1 MHIFLTG
8 QFWIKNIRKGF
19 QPQRPVLPTFLC
31 TAKISGEELAAVE
44 RLANFLTRQNCAEIS
59 TKVVANFRVCPC
71 SSKCTRIFSH
81 CVVAED
87 CKYVHQT
94 YQEYEKEKGKP
105 HPDAAFVQSQI
116 EHDMTMVEGSPSRSE
131 TNVLDDADMTTPED

>member
-8 QFWIKNIRKGF
+8 QFWIKNIRKGVCAH
-19 QPQRPVLPTFLC
+19 QSRC
-31 TAKISGEELAAVE
+31 TQQLTTSVSASKAGPPNFSLYCKDFRRGTCSRGEA
-44 RLANFLTRQNCAEIS
+44 C
-59 TKVVANFRVCPC
+59 K
-71 SSKCTRIFSH
+71 FSH
-81 CVVAED
+81 ETELCRDFNKGSCKFSAED